1 MEILQTRV
9 PKYQGGITAN
19 EQAGNYSSIKFSA
32 FDYAWLEYK
41 GWSIEKRRR
50 NAIHIQ
56 NFSITSRRVKID
68 QKKSNQFITILSHGA
83 TVT

>member
-32 FDYAWLEYK
+32 FAYAWLKYK
-41 GWSIEKRRR
+41 GWSFEKRRR
-50 NAIHIQ
+50 NAIHIRTKFQ
-56 NFSITSRRVKID
+56 HFF
-68 QKKSNQFITILSHGA
+68 KKSYNRSEEIKPIHNYT
-83 TVT
+83 